1 MQNNSVV
8 VTGGAGFIGTNIV
21 ERLLQERYRVTI
33 IDDLSTGRLENIQ
46 PLLDDENL
54 TFIECSIMDEDRL
67 TEIFKDHQYVI
78 HQAALPSMQRS
89 VENPI
94 DTNKVNVSGTL
105 RVLNSAKEASI
116 QKVVMA
122 SSSSVYGDTPTLPKI
137 ETMVPNP
144 KSPYAVTKLTG
155 EQYCRI
161 FTELYDLK
169 TVCLR
174 YFNVFGPHQNPKS
187 DYAAVIP
194 KFIHSILNDRPLTIF
209 GDGTQTRDFT
219 YVQNVV
225 DANILAMNSDATGI
239 FNIACGERI
248 SLIDLANTLMSLA
261 NKNVDIIYTDPRIGD
276 IEHSHAD
283 ITLAKEKIGYEPVL
297 SAHHGLMET
306 LKWFMESEKTSS
318 RDPEIPILESDCLED
333 PLA

>member
-1 MQNNSVV
+1 
-8 VTGGAGFIGTNIV
+8 
-21 ERLLQERYRVTI
+21 
-33 IDDLSTGRLENIQ
+33 
-46 PLLDDENL
+46 
-54 TFIECSIMDEDRL
+54 
-67 TEIFKDHQYVI
+67 
-78 HQAALPSMQRS
+78 MQRS

-116 QKVVMA
+116 LKVVMA
-122 SSSSVYGDTPTLPKI
+122 SSSSVYGDTPILPKI
-137 ETMVPNP
+137 ETMIPNP

-155 EQYCRI
+155 EQYCKI
-161 FTELYDLK
+161 FTELYGLK

-174 YFNVFGPHQNPKS
+174 YFNVFGPHQNPRS

-194 KFIHSILNDRPLTIF
+194 KFIHCILNNQPLTIF

-261 NKNVDIIYTDPRIGD
+261 EKYVDIIYTDPRVGD

-283 ITLAKEKIGYEPVL
+283 ITLAKEMIGYEPVL

-306 LKWFMESEKTSS
+306 VKWFMESEKTLG
-318 RDPEIPILESDCLED
+318 RDAEIPIFESDRIED

>member
-1 MQNNSVV
+1 
-8 VTGGAGFIGTNIV
+8 
-21 ERLLQERYRVTI
+21 
-33 IDDLSTGRLENIQ
+33 
-46 PLLDDENL
+46 
-54 TFIECSIMDEDRL
+54 
-67 TEIFKDHQYVI
+67 
-78 HQAALPSMQRS
+78 
-89 VENPI
+89 
-94 DTNKVNVSGTL
+94 
-105 RVLNSAKEASI
+105 
-116 QKVVMA
+116 MA

-137 ETMVPNP
+137 ETMIPNP

-161 FTELYDLK
+161 FTELYGLK

-194 KFIHSILNDRPLTIF
+194 KFIHSILNNQPLTIF
-209 GDGTQTRDFT
+209 GDGMQTRDFT

-248 SLIDLANTLMSLA
+248 SLIELANTLMSLA
-261 NKNVDIIYTDPRIGD
+261 NKNVDIIFTDPRVGD

-283 ITLAKEKIGYEPVL
+283 ITLAKEMIGYEPVL

-306 LKWFMESEKTSS
+306 VKWFMESEKTSC
-318 RDPEIPILESDCLED
+318 RDPEIPILESDCIED